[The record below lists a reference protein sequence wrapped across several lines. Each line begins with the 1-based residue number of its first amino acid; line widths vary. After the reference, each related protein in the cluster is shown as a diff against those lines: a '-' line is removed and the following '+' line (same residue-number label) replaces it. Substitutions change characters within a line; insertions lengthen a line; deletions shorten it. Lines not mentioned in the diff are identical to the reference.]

1 MVLSRLSALFICGGR
16 TGPPRCRIF
25 RGKWALRV
33 APGARF
39 LGVTHINVPSQPWIR
54 TFRSFRV
61 GGRPVAKRTV
71 LGLADRRTC
80 QVRVLPDMPSGTCP
94 ICGTAPTCAGHTS
107 QSVQLARRTN
117 RATPANSPSY
127 PNTRAA
133 PHQPRPCGSPTCQP
147 HRTSRIRT
155 TVLDTQT
162 GPHQPDPRNYPNTPA
177 TPHQPRPCGSPTCQP
192 HRTSRIR
199 TTVLDTQTGPHQ
211 PDPRNYPNT
220 PVGPLSPN
228 TPAETEH
235 VRIWDLTTRS
245 ATGRISA
252 ASRTCQV
259 RAAVTACQPGNTN
272 RIHATRPTR

>member
-162 GPHQPDPRNYPNTPA
+162 GPHQPDPRNYPNTP
-177 TPHQPRPCGSPTCQP
+177 
-192 HRTSRIR
+192 
-199 TTVLDTQTGPHQ
+199 
-211 PDPRNYPNT
+211 
-220 PVGPLSPN
+220 VGPLSPN